1 MVELCKEKVKISYF
15 NWKKT
20 NIYGVKEGGDY
31 NIITVMV
38 CTAQNFQTC
47 SDGWSREFS
56 QTGRGE

>member
-20 NIYGVKEGGDY
+20 NIYGVKEEGDY

-38 CTAQNFQTC
+38 CTAKLSNM
-47 SDGWSREFS
+47 
-56 QTGRGE
+56 